1 MRRAKS
7 FVNRHLLCTALEHA
21 VFRASDGSC
30 SIIALDSESEM
41 IRIHNSYDELARNI
55 DAQLHKEAME
65 VESKHLPPGDA
76 LNLEKH
82 ITILETPFGQVCRL
96 LGLDC
101 AEPTRSLEVADC
113 IFLFD
118 PQNQYV
124 LSSVVVLGGQLG
136 FFGIQIGANWLDTAG
151 KLESQ
156 GFKQAED
163 LERFTK
169 PGADFCI
176 SVYLYPDNSPDVSLS
191 KVRDYSVCA
200 RYGSSL

>member
-1 MRRAKS
+1 M
-7 FVNRHLLCTALEHA
+7 
-21 VFRASDGSC
+21 
-30 SIIALDSESEM
+30 
-41 IRIHNSYDELARNI
+41 
-55 DAQLHKEAME
+55 
-65 VESKHLPPGDA
+65 ESKNLPLGDA
-76 LNLEKH
+76 LNLEKY
-82 ITILETPFGQVCRL
+82 IRILETPFGEVCRL

-101 AEPTRSLEVADC
+101 TEPTGSLEVDDC

-118 PQNQYV
+118 PENQYV
-124 LSSVVVLGGQLG
+124 LSSVVVLGGRFG

-169 PGADFCI
+169 LGADFCI
-176 SVYLYPDNSPDVSLS
+176 SVYLYPDDSSEVSLS

-200 RYGSSL
+200 RYGSAL